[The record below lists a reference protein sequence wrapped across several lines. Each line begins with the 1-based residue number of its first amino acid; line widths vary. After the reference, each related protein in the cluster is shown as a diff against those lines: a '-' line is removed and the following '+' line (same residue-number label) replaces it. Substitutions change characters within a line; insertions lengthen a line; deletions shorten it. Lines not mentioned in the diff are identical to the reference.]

1 MNTTNATELSLATTQ
16 SITDTSDTIT
26 SEDKSPSELYLTSFT
41 RFVIYSTI
49 RSLEAIIGIIGN
61 ILTLIVIGT
70 LKYRSNVHTLM
81 IYLAVSDILV
91 CSGFPLA
98 VYIFGQES
106 RLFIIDNWKILCI
119 FKEGSEVMVTIGC
132 MLSYTILAVDR

>member
-70 LKYRSNVHTLM
+70 LK
-81 IYLAVSDILV
+81 
-91 CSGFPLA
+91 
-98 VYIFGQES
+98 
-106 RLFIIDNWKILCI
+106 
-119 FKEGSEVMVTIGC
+119 
-132 MLSYTILAVDR
+132 